1 MNGGYSL
8 WSEWTECTKTCGGG
22 TRARERT
29 CTDPAPVGNG
39 KGCDHL
45 GEPEENQK
53 CNEDPCPDR
62 KWPKTNHCSNLAL
75 ATAMRNQ
82 RANIISYYSFTSTSF
97 QQPARN
103 HWTLA

>member
-1 MNGGYSL
+1 MSVFSFSSSIVKPKDVNGGYSL
-8 WSEWTECTKTCGGG
+8 WSEWTACTKTCGGG

-45 GEPEENQK
+45 GEPEEDQK

-62 KWPKTNHCSNLAL
+62 KWHKINYNSNLTL
-75 ATAMRNQ
+75 SSATYHQ
-82 RANIISYYSFTSTSF
+82 HTYLFSY
-97 QQPARN
+97 
-103 HWTLA
+103 